1 MSDTASAMPSKLRH
15 AGAWLFASLAA
26 TLLLAALTATPAT
39 AEDENAPPKLWK
51 ACESGSA
58 AGQCKGPRGIAT
70 DPVSGHLY
78 VSDAFNHRMVE
89 LTAWG
94 EFVKAWGWGVDDGSA
109 ELQTCTAASGC
120 QAGIQGSGVGQL
132 GNHQGVAIDSEGNVY
147 VFERPNLRV
156 QKFSPEG
163 EFLLMFGGGVNQG
176 PIHPGDVCTAE
187 HVAEGDACGAGTP
200 GTANGQFSSNLPY
213 SSDYIEA
220 GPADQIYV
228 GDKNRIQ
235 VFNTK
240 GEYQS
245 QLPLPEENE
254 VVGALTVDPTS
265 GDLYLFSEYEVFGG
279 PAKFTVSRIDSG
291 TGKVLDTLETYRP
304 RALASDP
311 DGNVYVFEDDYLT
324 GTSSIP
330 SHFSRIVEFDPAGKR
345 IAVLASEVINPG
357 LSNPRGEFLSSL
369 GMATGSACFSSG
381 AGLYVSASE
390 ESFVRAFGVPDRTE
404 ICPPPAVPPDI
415 AAEYAISVGSEEA
428 SLGARI
434 NPRFWTDTTFYVQ
447 YGTAECV
454 EGGWEASCVSERP
467 SSPGVSLGGGVSSIP
482 LATPPVFLP
491 DLEPDTTYRYRFVA
505 QSSGGGPTI
514 GAGRGFHTHPR
525 PGEPDV
531 DCPNQALRSGPSAVL
546 PDCRAYELVS
556 PVDKAGGDV
565 EGPRNLATYEARMD
579 QASLS
584 GEAFTYSSYRP
595 FAGALSSPFVSQYIA
610 RRDSQAR
617 LADGGDL
624 PAAGRGRLHQS
635 ADADRQR
642 FSCLLPRIGDGLAA
656 YRHRTGARAGR
667 PPGAPEP
674 LPSRQ
679 RDRSL

>member
-1 MSDTASAMPSKLRH
+1 MNRPTQRLGTAGSVMAAVCL
-15 AGAWLFASLAA
+15 LTFLALP
-26 TLLLAALTATPAT
+26 TGAT

-70 DPVSGHLY
+70 DPVSGYLY

-176 PIHPGDVCTAE
+176 PIHPGDVCTAQ

-390 ESFVRAFGVPDRTE
+390 ESFVRAFGIPDRTDV
-404 ICPPPAVPPDI
+404 CTPPKRLPIVESQFAT
-415 AAEYAISVGSEEA
+415 SVGTEA
-428 SLGARI
+428 ATLRARV
-434 NPRFWTDTTFYVQ
+434 NPRYWKDTTYQVQ
-447 YGTAECV
+447 YGTGKCST
-454 EGGWEASCVSERP
+454 GGCPLTQPLSPKLLGAGVIDEAFPTAGVALP
-467 SSPGVSLGGGVSSIP
+467 GLSP
-482 LATPPVFLP
+482 A
-491 DLEPDTTYRYRFVA
+491 TTYRYRFIA
-505 QSSGGGPTI
+505 QSGGGGPVY
-514 GAGRGFHTHPR
+514 GVDPDGEG
-525 PGEPDV
+525 PGQASPSEGLEGTFTTFATPSPPKA
-531 DCPNQALRSGPSAVL
+531 DCSNQALRGGPSANL

-556 PVDKAGGDV
+556 PLDKEGKERRARPGRAHRPERGHRRLPHLHLRQRPRRPRPAHRHPRGRRLGQQSDLPLRRG
-565 EGPRNLATYEARMD
+565 ELRRLRGRPGRELALERRGPRP
-579 QASLS
+579 
-584 GEAFTYSSYRP
+584 RP
-595 FAGALSSPFVSQYIA
+595 GRHL
-610 RRDSQAR
+610 R
-617 LADGGDL
+617 L
-624 PAAGRGRLHQS
+624 
-635 ADADRQR
+635 RQ
-642 FSCLLPRIGDGLAA
+642 
-656 YRHRTGARAGR
+656 
-667 PPGAPEP
+667 P
-674 LPSRQ
+674 LPPR
-679 RDRSL
+679 